1 MRPVRD
7 EEAAAAPGADP
18 GQIVDAVF
26 AIACAS
32 LPVDHAWALSQA
44 IEAAIPWFGH
54 EPRAGLHT
62 VHGGESG
69 SGWLRP
75 EGPDARIELS
85 RRAKLML
92 RLPRHR
98 VDAAAAL
105 TGRTLDVAGSP
116 LTVGNLALR
125 PLSRITTLFSRS
137 VAYEGTGDEPAF
149 LAAAAAELAAA
160 GLRPARIL
168 CGREVALSTPQGTWR
183 TRSLM
188 VAGLAPDESLQL
200 QEAGLGL
207 GRRLGCG
214 LFIPHKD
221 IADLRSRED

>member
-1 MRPVRD
+1 MR
-7 EEAAAAPGADP
+7 EEAATPASSDP
-18 GQIVDAVF
+18 AEIVDAVF

-32 LPVDHAWALSQA
+32 LPIDHGWALSQA
-44 IEAAIPWFGH
+44 VEGEIPWFAD
-54 EPRAGLHT
+54 EPAAGLHT

-75 EGPDARIELS
+75 EGPEARIELS
-85 RRAKLML
+85 KRAKLTL

-98 VDAAAAL
+98 VEAAATL

-116 LTVGNLALR
+116 LTVGGMTLR
-125 PLSRITTLFSRS
+125 ALSRITTLFSRS
-137 VAYEGTGDEPAF
+137 VAYEGESDEPAF
-149 LAAAAAELAAA
+149 VGAAMAELAAL
-160 GLRPARIL
+160 GVRPERML
-168 CGREVALSTPQGTWR
+168 CGREVAVATPHGSWR

-188 VAGLAPDESLQL
+188 VAGLTAEQSLQL
-200 QEAGLGL
+200 QRTGLGV

>member
-1 MRPVRD
+1 MRPVR
-7 EEAAAAPGADP
+7 EEPAAPGTDP
-18 GQIVDAVF
+18 AEIVDAVF

-32 LPVDHAWALSQA
+32 LPIDHGWALCRA
-44 IEAAIPWFGH
+44 IEDALPWFAE
-54 EPRAGLHT
+54 EPGAGLHT
-62 VHGGESG
+62 IHGGESG

-75 EGPDARIELS
+75 EGPEARIELS
-85 RRAKLML
+85 RRAKLAL

-98 VDAAAAL
+98 ARDAAGL
-105 TGRTLDVAGSP
+105 TGRTLDVAGSA
-116 LTVGNLALR
+116 LVAGAMTVR

-137 VAYEGTGDEPAF
+137 VAYEGEYDEPAF
-149 LAAAAAELAAA
+149 VEAALAELAAMGA
-160 GLRPARIL
+160 RPGRML
-168 CGREVALSTPQGTWR
+168 CGREVAVSTAQGTWR

-188 VAGLAPDESLQL
+188 VAGLAPEQSLAL
-200 QEAGLGL
+200 QRTGLGI